1 MKFKI
6 IILSLAVLFV
16 IIFQA
21 CKSSTTDP
29 APNMSN
35 INYVN
40 SYNTPG
46 YAYDVQIYSAGTI
59 FAFIADGTDGLQI
72 INVTNVASPLF
83 VSSYN
88 TQGTALNVKIA
99 NINNAMYAF
108 VADGNKG
115 YDIINVTSPSS
126 PLLDTV
132 ISYTNDKVLCS
143 FIDTQNKRAYVGTY
157 YGYMY
162 IYDIS
167 NLPAVSFISVYNEPL
182 DNINSIFVTNGI
194 AYLAEN
200 SLGLEIV
207 NVNNP
212 LTPSNLS
219 YFDSPG
225 FSYDV
230 KVLSNRAYLADGSSM
245 IILDVS
251 NGLNPVVLG
260 SYSSTGAI
268 FSGLFLSNS
277 NVYTAD
283 GTRGTEIIGVGTPSS
298 PVQLGYYHPANY
310 SSNLYVMGSYIFVAD
325 GADGLVI
332 LNYTAQ

>member
-1 MKFKI
+1 MKLKI
-6 IILSLAVLFV
+6 IFLSAAVLFV
-16 IIFQA
+16 LIFQS
-21 CKSSTTDP
+21 CKNSSNEPDP
-29 APNMSN
+29 DKSN

-46 YAYDVQIYSAGTI
+46 YAYDVQIYQGGI
-59 FAFIADGTDGLQI
+59 NFAFIADGTSGLQI
-72 INVTNVASPLF
+72 INVTNVSAPFF

-99 NINNAMYAF
+99 NINNTMYAF

-115 YDIINVTSPSS
+115 YDIINVANPSQ
-126 PLLDTV
+126 PALDTI

-143 FIDTQNKRAYVGTY
+143 YIDAQNKIAYVGTY

-167 NLPAVSFISVYNEPL
+167 NLPAVSRIAVYSEPL
-182 DNINSIFVTNGI
+182 DNINSIYVVNGI

-212 LTPSNLS
+212 SSPSGLS

-225 FSYDV
+225 FAYDV
-230 KVLSNRAYLADGSSM
+230 KVSNNKAYLADGSGM
-245 IILDVS
+245 IIIDVT
-251 NGLNPVVLG
+251 NGFNPVALG
-260 SYSSTGAI
+260 SFSSIGAVYSGI
-268 FSGLFLSNS
+268 FLSNS

-283 GTRGTEIIGVGTPSS
+283 GPRGTEVIGVGTPSA
-298 PVQLGYYHPANY
+298 PVQLGFYHPANY
-310 SSNLYVMGSYIFVAD
+310 SSRLYVIGSYIFVAD

-332 LNYTAQ
+332 LQTTF